1 MGSGIP
7 IDATKMLSQRAEYP
21 YSCNQLSKK
30 GNHVLNAY
38 SFLVQVM
45 HGHAARERR
54 EKGDVACG
62 RSV

>member
-1 MGSGIP
+1 
-7 IDATKMLSQRAEYP
+7 MLSQRAGYP

-54 EKGDVACG
+54 KKGDVACG